1 MSRIILHVITG
12 YSAITTYVPKQMT
25 WADTSDLDFHTWEDG
40 LKEVLPTCTVQL
52 FAEAADQ
59 TEKPTF
65 YLRFVN
71 VTNYFARDHRLLCNY
86 YVLSKADDMGCQ

>member
-25 WADTSDLDFHTWEDG
+25 WADTSDLDFHAWEDG

-52 FAEAADQ
+52 FAEATDE

-65 YLRFVN
+65 YINFVN
-71 VTNYFARDHRLLCNY
+71 ITKQHMFIIVSLW
-86 YVLSKADDMGCQ
+86 YVL

>member
-25 WADTSDLDFHTWEDG
+25 WADTSDLDFHAWEDG

-65 YLRFVN
+65 YISFVN
-71 VTNYFARDHRLLCNY
+71 ETCY
-86 YVLSKADDMGCQ
+86 

>member
-25 WADTSDLDFHTWEDG
+25 WADTSDLDFHAWEDG

-52 FAEAADQ
+52 FAEATDE

-65 YLRFVN
+65 YEHFVN
-71 VTNYFARDHRLLCNY
+71 ETNHFAPDYRVLCDY
-86 YVLSKADDMGCQ
+86 YVRSEADDMGRH

>member
-25 WADTSDLDFHTWEDG
+25 WADTSDLDFHAWEDG

-52 FAEAADQ
+52 FAEATDE
-59 TEKPTF
+59 TEKPTYF
-65 YLRFVN
+65 ISFFKRTFLPKN
-71 VTNYFARDHRLLCNY
+71 EQTNSSLL
-86 YVLSKADDMGCQ
+86 L

>member
-25 WADTSDLDFHTWEDG
+25 WADTSDLDFHAWEDG

-52 FAEAADQ
+52 FAEATDE

-65 YLRFVN
+65 YISFVN
-71 VTNYFARDHRLLCNY
+71 ETNYFARDYRVLCNY
-86 YVLSKADDMGCQ
+86 YERYKANNMGQH

>member
-25 WADTSDLDFHTWEDG
+25 WADTSDLDFHAWEDG

-52 FAEAADQ
+52 FAEATDE

-65 YLRFVN
+65 YVHTF
-71 VTNYFARDHRLLCNY
+71 C
-86 YVLSKADDMGCQ
+86 

>member
-25 WADTSDLDFHTWEDG
+25 WADTSDLDFHAWEDG

-52 FAEAADQ
+52 FAEATDE
-59 TEKPTF
+59 TKKPTF
-65 YLRFVN
+65 YISS
-71 VTNYFARDHRLLCNY
+71 LLLDLPSESEGENL
-86 YVLSKADDMGCQ
+86 VHFI

>member
-25 WADTSDLDFHTWEDG
+25 WADTSDLDFHAWEDG

-52 FAEAADQ
+52 FAEATDEN
-59 TEKPTF
+59 EKATF
-65 YLRFVN
+65 YISFVN
-71 VTNYFARDHRLLCNY
+71 ETCY
-86 YVLSKADDMGCQ
+86 

>member
-52 FAEAADQ
+52 FAEATDKN
-59 TEKPTF
+59 EKPTF
-65 YLRFVN
+65 YKRFAN
-71 VTNYFARDHRLLCNY
+71 ETKILFC
-86 YVLSKADDMGCQ
+86 S

>member
-1 MSRIILHVITG
+1 MSRIILHVIIG

-25 WADTSDLDFHTWEDG
+25 WADTSDLDFHAWEDG

-52 FAEAADQ
+52 FAEATDE

-65 YLRFVN
+65 YVRFVN
-71 VTNYFARDHRLLCNY
+71 ETNYFARDFRVLCDY
-86 YVLSKADDMGCQ
+86 YVRSKADDMGQH

>member
-25 WADTSDLDFHTWEDG
+25 WANTSDLDFHAWEDG
-40 LKEVLPTCTVQL
+40 LKEVLPTCTLQL
-52 FAEAADQ
+52 FAEATDE

-65 YLRFVN
+65 YVRFVN
-71 VTNYFARDHRLLCNY
+71 EMNFFARDYCVLCYY
-86 YVLSKADDMGCQ
+86 YVCFKADDMGRH

>member
-1 MSRIILHVITG
+1 
-12 YSAITTYVPKQMT
+12 MT

-65 YLRFVN
+65 YISFVN
-71 VTNYFARDHRLLCNY
+71 ETCY
-86 YVLSKADDMGCQ
+86 

>member
-25 WADTSDLDFHTWEDG
+25 WADTSDLDFHAWEDG

-52 FAEAADQ
+52 FAEATDE

-65 YLRFVN
+65 YISFVN
-71 VTNYFARDHRLLCNY
+71 ETWFF
-86 YVLSKADDMGCQ
+86 

>member
-25 WADTSDLDFHTWEDG
+25 WADTSDLDFHAWEDG

-52 FAEAADQ
+52 FAEATDE

-65 YLRFVN
+65 YISS
-71 VTNYFARDHRLLCNY
+71 LLLDLPSESEGENL
-86 YVLSKADDMGCQ
+86 VHFI